1 MTDEEKIKLLADMFE
16 VESDAITPETRLDSL
31 IWDSVKRITFIVL
44 VNDHFERTISGSELK
59 KATTVFDLLKIME

>member
-44 VNDHFERTISGSELK
+44 VNDHSERTISVSQLK
-59 KATTVFDLLKIME
+59 KASTVFDLLKVME